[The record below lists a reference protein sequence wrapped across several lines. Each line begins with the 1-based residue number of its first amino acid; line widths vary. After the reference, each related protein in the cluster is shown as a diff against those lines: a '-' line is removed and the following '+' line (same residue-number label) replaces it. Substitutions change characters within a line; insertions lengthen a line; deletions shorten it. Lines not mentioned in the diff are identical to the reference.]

1 MREFAAGHDSVEA
14 NRLRVWWEALRTG
27 LWPIPLGMAFA
38 AVALYGGAMA
48 VDQMGLEVS
57 ALRRWYLY
65 SGTGDDARNL
75 LSTLAAAIITMSSV
89 VFSITVVALSLAA
102 NQFGS
107 RLVRTH
113 MADVRTKAALG
124 LFTMTI
130 VYCLLA
136 LRSVEKE
143 MPAAEVPHI
152 AVSLGLLLALVCVLA
167 LLVFL
172 HFVARSVV
180 ADEVIRRAAREL
192 EENIAQLP
200 PLELGPNE
208 HSLDDT
214 LPEDFDVRCEILRSR
229 AEGYIEAIAYERLA
243 ALCSE
248 RDVRVRFEFRA
259 GAFVSRGGW
268 LAFVYP
274 KEALTSELAEAI
286 QEHILIGD
294 RRTATQ
300 DVEFTLRHLVD
311 IALRALSPGI
321 NDANT
326 ALVVIDYLGA
336 ALSSLLGK
344 QLPQRIYRDSSGGVR
359 IVARTSDYAGI
370 LDAALHQIRQSA
382 ASQPSVIIQMLR
394 AIGRVGEHVRLPNQ
408 PDALLCHANLV
419 AAAGLRQAQED
430 VDRDD
435 IQRAFNDVSHKLARI
450 RTSLTGSTNSGFS
463 AECRP

>member
-1 MREFAAGHDSVEA
+1 MRSFATTGGSVEA

-27 LWPIPLGMAFA
+27 LWPVPLGLAFA

-48 VDQMGLEVS
+48 IDEIGFDVS
-57 ALRRWYLY
+57 TLRRWHLY

-113 MADVRTKAALG
+113 MADVRTKGALG
-124 LFTMTI
+124 LFTLTI

-152 AVSLGLLLALVCVLA
+152 TVSLGLLLALVCVVA

-172 HFVARSVV
+172 HFVARSIV

-200 PLELGPNE
+200 PLELRSNE
-208 HSLDDT
+208 RPIDDP
-214 LPEDFDVRCEILRSR
+214 LPANFDVRSAILHSK

-248 RDVRVRFEFRA
+248 RDIRIRLEVRA
-259 GAFVSRGGW
+259 GDFVSRAGW
-268 LAFVYP
+268 LAIVYP
-274 KEALTSELAEAI
+274 KEALTSDIATVI
-286 QEHILIGD
+286 QEHILVGD

-326 ALVVIDYLGA
+326 ALVVIDHLGA
-336 ALSSLLGK
+336 ALSRLLCK
-344 QLPQRIYRDSSGGVR
+344 ELPQRIYRDSSGIARV
-359 IVARTSDYAGI
+359 VARTSDYAGI
-370 LDAALHQIRQSA
+370 LGAALHQIRQSA
-382 ASQPSVIIQMLR
+382 ASQPSVIIQTLR
-394 AIGRVGEHVRLPNQ
+394 ALGRIGEHVRLPDQ
-408 PDALLCHANLV
+408 REALLHQANLV
-419 AAAGLRQAQED
+419 AAAGLREAQED
-430 VDRDD
+430 LDRDD
-435 IQRAFNDVSHKLARI
+435 IKRAFEHANHKLARI
-450 RTSLTGSTNSGFS
+450 RASLTDPASSG
-463 AECRP
+463 A